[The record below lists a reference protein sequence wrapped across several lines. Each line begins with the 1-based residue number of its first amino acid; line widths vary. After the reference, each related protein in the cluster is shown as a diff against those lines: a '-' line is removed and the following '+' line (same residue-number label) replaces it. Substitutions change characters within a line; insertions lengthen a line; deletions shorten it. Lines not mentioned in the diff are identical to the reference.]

1 MTSEP
6 DDNELVRGCIDGDER
21 AFEILLLR
29 YQAPVF
35 NAVLRMVRQREE
47 AADLTQTAFVKAYE
61 QLRHFDPAH
70 KFFSWLYRIAINEA
84 INHLKRRGKLEPL
97 EGDWTSAGRS
107 PEEALVGADLSRHV
121 QEALMR
127 VSSDH
132 RAVLVL
138 RHFEGC
144 SYDEIA
150 QILGVPEKTVKSR
163 LFSARQQLKDLLEA
177 EGIRP

>member
-6 DDNELVRGCIDGDER
+6 DDNELVRGCLDGDER

-29 YQAPVF
+29 YQGAVF

-47 AADLTQTAFVKAYE
+47 AADLTQTAFLKAYE
-61 QLRHFDPAH
+61 QLKSFDPTH

-84 INHLKRRGKLEPL
+84 INSLKRRGRLEPL
-97 EGDWTSAGRS
+97 DGEWAGSDRS
-107 PEEALVGADLSRHV
+107 PEDALLGADLSRHV

-127 VSSDH
+127 LSSDY
-132 RAVLVL
+132 RAVLIL

-144 SYDEIA
+144 SYEEIA
-150 QILGVPEKTVKSR
+150 QIVGVPEKTVKSR
-163 LFSARQQLKDLLEA
+163 LFSARQQLKELLEA
-177 EGIRP
+177 RGVLP